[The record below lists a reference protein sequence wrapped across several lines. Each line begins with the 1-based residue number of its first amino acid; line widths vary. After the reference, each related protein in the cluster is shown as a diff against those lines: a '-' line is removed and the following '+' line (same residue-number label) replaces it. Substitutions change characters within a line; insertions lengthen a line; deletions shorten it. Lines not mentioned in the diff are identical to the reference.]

1 MPGWRRRVPLFARQ
15 VLAVF
20 APGTVTSGGNPSPSG
35 QLAEPAPDGPVK
47 PIPSDTSDTDAT
59 PTDPS
64 LTSGK
69 TPDSSARP
77 QATPK
82 QPASPSPRPTHPRT
96 PPPDTNPPQD
106 ASPQSQPQ
114 TQPQTQPAKPAVSA
128 TELDDARERFIRLRS
143 RALALKSSLGELRQ
157 RLAVGGMSVSN
168 DAVEAENNMDSYML
182 EADRALQAGDVQT
195 AGTNMDRAEHEAKKI
210 SALFGR

>member
-1 MPGWRRRVPLFARQ
+1 M
-15 VLAVF
+15 
-20 APGTVTSGGNPSPSG
+20 
-35 QLAEPAPDGPVK
+35 K
-47 PIPSDTSDTDAT
+47 PIPSDTSDADVA

-69 TPDSSARP
+69 TPDSSSRP
-77 QATPK
+77 QASPK

-106 ASPQSQPQ
+106 ASPQPQPQ
-114 TQPQTQPAKPAVSA
+114 TQPQTQPAKPAASA

-143 RALALKSSLGELRQ
+143 RALALKNSLGELRQ
-157 RLAVGGMSVSN
+157 RLAAGGMSVSN